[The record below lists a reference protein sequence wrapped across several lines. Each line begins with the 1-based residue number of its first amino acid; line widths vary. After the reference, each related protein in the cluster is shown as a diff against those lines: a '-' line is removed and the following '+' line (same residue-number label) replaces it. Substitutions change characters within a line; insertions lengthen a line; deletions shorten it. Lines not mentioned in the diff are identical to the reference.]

1 MSQDSGKMATKE
13 RAGENRDRTDQGAS
27 ATAPTGPQA
36 ASRPGQ
42 GRDLATRGE
51 NRGELVTSTGRTT
64 IVDGVVSKI
73 AGMAAREVGGV
84 HAMGAGM
91 GRAFGSVKERLP
103 GMTKNVSQGVA
114 VEVGERQ
121 AAVDIDLVVDYGVS
135 IPDLAGAVRENVI
148 RSVEHMCGLE
158 VVEVN
163 VTVDD
168 IHLPDE
174 DEGEQGD
181 GDRQQ
186 QQRAERKEPRVQ

>member
-1 MSQDSGKMATKE
+1 MAAKE
-13 RAGENRDRTDQGAS
+13 RSGPPRQEPSGSTAT
-27 ATAPTGPQA
+27 ATAPTGPQPTA
-36 ASRPGQ
+36 GAGRRAGLSAQ
-42 GRDLATRGE
+42 GK
-51 NRGELVTSTGRTT
+51 GELITSTGRTT
-64 IVDGVVSKI
+64 IVDGVVSKV
-73 AGMAAREVGGV
+73 AGIAAREIGGV

-91 GRAFGSVKERLP
+91 GRTLGSVRDRIP
-103 GMTKNVSQGVA
+103 GMTKSVSQGVS

-168 IHLPDE
+168 IHLPGEDDE
-174 DEGEQGD
+174 EQG
-181 GDRQQ
+181 GERPAVA
-186 QQRAERKEPRVQ
+186 QRAEPRVQ